1 MGWAQHN
8 LTAETRDRIARTLF
22 VVQQEDG
29 DWLNGL
35 CPFHDDRTMSFGY
48 NVTDDVFK
56 CFAAC
61 TDSGDLVDLWCKVK
75 GYPVRS
81 ADGLRAFKRD
91 YAQEGMAPA
100 PRRTPGQ
107 LRARV
112 DVKLPGEIPESVL
125 SVMEPVSDAM
135 MGELSR
141 RRGWTRETL
150 DDLGVRAL
158 SHFRRKSNLYETFP
172 IRERDRV
179 AIPIR
184 DEKGVLRNIRVYYPL
199 GKPESAPAKIMS
211 WGKGHG
217 SAMLFPAAATLREG
231 LVILCEGEADC
242 ICARSYGLNAITQ
255 TGKPDVWPQSH
266 LNALAGREIL
276 LCYDADKP
284 GQAYADKAEKN
295 LTLAGCTV
303 FRLEWPDFMGRENGE
318 WPDDHGQD
326 LTDFFVRH
334 RQGVGEFMALAG
346 VARERREKAA
356 ASGEQ

>member
-56 CFAAC
+56 CFASC

-75 GYPVRS
+75 GYPERS
-81 ADGLRAFKRD
+81 TEGLRAFKRE
-91 YAQEGMAPA
+91 YAQEGLAPA
-100 PRRTPGQ
+100 PRKTPGQ
-107 LRARV
+107 LRTRL
-112 DVKLPGEIPESVL
+112 DVKLPGEIPENVL

-150 DDLGVRAL
+150 DELGVRAL
-158 SHFRRKSNLYETFP
+158 SHFRRKANLYETFP

-217 SAMLFPAAATLREG
+217 SAMLFPAASTLRDG

-242 ICARSYGLNAITQ
+242 ICARSHGLNAITQ
-255 TGKPDVWPQSH
+255 TGKPDVWPKSH
-266 LNALAGREIL
+266 LNALACSATTRTSRGR
-276 LCYDADKP
+276 P
-284 GQAYADKAEKN
+284 
-295 LTLAGCTV
+295 TRT
-303 FRLEWPDFMGRENGE
+303 
-318 WPDDHGQD
+318 
-326 LTDFFVRH
+326 
-334 RQGVGEFMALAG
+334 
-346 VARERREKAA
+346 RRKRT
-356 ASGEQ
+356 